1 MSARFPARVGRTMV
15 SDDALEEFPVTGTA
29 PDAPLQVREASS
41 AAARASSALSTAYS
55 TLVPQDRMILKMR
68 FDSGFTVAEVARVLK
83 VDQKSLYRRIE
94 RLLSDLRACLE
105 AAGVDAAS
113 ARSAIEH
120 RGFDENS
127 SMALAG
133 ETPGEVRP
141 FDQVARS
148 AATHGRTE

>member
-1 MSARFPARVGRTMV
+1 
-15 SDDALEEFPVTGTA
+15 
-29 PDAPLQVREASS
+29 
-41 AAARASSALSTAYS
+41 
-55 TLVPQDRMILKMR
+55 MILKMR

-113 ARSAIEH
+113 ARSAIEY